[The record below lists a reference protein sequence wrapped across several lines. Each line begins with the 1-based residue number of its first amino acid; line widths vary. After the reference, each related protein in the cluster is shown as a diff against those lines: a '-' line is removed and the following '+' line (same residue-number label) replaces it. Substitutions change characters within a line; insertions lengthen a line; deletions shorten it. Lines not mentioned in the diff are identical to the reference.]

1 MAKVTNIPLFKNPDF
16 VKKAVEQ
23 QNNSGTQVQVPL
35 VAGSDEHDAQLASD
49 ANIEAV
55 LDHDLEQ
62 ADNATATRYLG
73 NLFLTQQE
81 IAKHDANSNGDL
93 KTLIEGTWGARV
105 LLPLSDLGEQTI
117 DGLNGEVHEAVVKG
131 PNKEFVQE
139 RLIEEGF
146 EGTDDYVS
154 QVHRVYDFIKDKS
167 EGLRLSDNPEKRADV
182 IEALYNE
189 ISSDNLLKGNDGK
202 PVNKNLM
209 LATIFNQVV
218 RLDQDKIAA
227 QENASGLQIFEDL
240 QEKLSKQGI
249 ELMGHDPS
257 FIFARAD
264 VGATVELKELG
275 IFIKSPGLR
284 PAGSPNLDA
293 DPKDYSFEKT
303 EDGKAIIH
311 TARATMQNRLEMG
324 IDKLEKIF
332 GVNSGISVVNGVSI
346 QRSKGETTLENK
358 VKTADDLTLE
368 DYKGLIETALICEE
382 LGLEN
387 KDWSAS
393 SFVVKE
399 NELVPVD
406 FGAFNKIN
414 PDETTQDRL
423 DRIKN
428 IVGSFKELNEGVNI
442 EGKVTQLHQI
452 FTDPLVFSGLQSKAK
467 KVVAKFS
474 ENEIFFQKL
483 KSEFS
488 YTKRLEMLTQRLHAE
503 SFKRVDLSTLHPQ
516 DVSMYQNMAQRN
528 AKQQLEKLGLGPEA
542 NISKGS

>member
-249 ELMGHDPS
+249 EL
-257 FIFARAD
+257 
-264 VGATVELKELG
+264 
-275 IFIKSPGLR
+275 
-284 PAGSPNLDA
+284 
-293 DPKDYSFEKT
+293 
-303 EDGKAIIH
+303 
-311 TARATMQNRLEMG
+311 
-324 IDKLEKIF
+324 
-332 GVNSGISVVNGVSI
+332 
-346 QRSKGETTLENK
+346 
-358 VKTADDLTLE
+358 
-368 DYKGLIETALICEE
+368 
-382 LGLEN
+382 
-387 KDWSAS
+387 
-393 SFVVKE
+393 
-399 NELVPVD
+399 
-406 FGAFNKIN
+406 
-414 PDETTQDRL
+414 
-423 DRIKN
+423 
-428 IVGSFKELNEGVNI
+428 
-442 EGKVTQLHQI
+442 
-452 FTDPLVFSGLQSKAK
+452 
-467 KVVAKFS
+467 
-474 ENEIFFQKL
+474 
-483 KSEFS
+483 
-488 YTKRLEMLTQRLHAE
+488 
-503 SFKRVDLSTLHPQ
+503 
-516 DVSMYQNMAQRN
+516 
-528 AKQQLEKLGLGPEA
+528 
-542 NISKGS
+542 